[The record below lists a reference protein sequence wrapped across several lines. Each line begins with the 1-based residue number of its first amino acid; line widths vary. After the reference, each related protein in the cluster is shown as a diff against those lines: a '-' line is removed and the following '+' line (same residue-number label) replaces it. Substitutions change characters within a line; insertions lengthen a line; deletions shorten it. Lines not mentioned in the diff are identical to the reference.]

1 MRYLFY
7 YPDAGRSDN
16 SVIDITN
23 ACIYNYSMAGY
34 FESFGGWFLSKV
46 QNTIDFCAYTYL
58 IIKTGVGKK
67 PGGYRTNLN
76 VLFKQVLFT
85 GVDALPLIAI
95 VALAIGGISIIQSL
109 TFLPRFGGES
119 FIGNILIT
127 VIVRELGPLLT
138 GFIVIGRSGTAITTE
153 IGNMVVS
160 HEIEALESMG
170 IDPVRYIVLPRIF
183 GMTASLVSLNIYFDI
198 FAILGGFFVSKLV
211 LVTSFI
217 PFLHRLLESVVLSD
231 LTISLLKGFIFG
243 ILISLTSSY
252 RGFSVKTSSTEVPQ
266 MTTKGVVNSI
276 TALFLADG
284 LITFIYY
291 F

>member
-1 MRYLFY
+1 
-7 YPDAGRSDN
+7 
-16 SVIDITN
+16 
-23 ACIYNYSMAGY
+23 MAGY
-34 FESFGGWFLSKV
+34 FESFGSWFLSKV
-46 QNTIDFCAYTYL
+46 QTIIDFCGYTYL
-58 IIKTGVGKK
+58 IIKTSVGKK
-67 PGGYRTNLN
+67 PGGYRINLN
-76 VLFKQVLFT
+76 VLFKQILFT

-119 FIGNILIT
+119 FIGNILLT

-138 GFIVIGRSGTAITTE
+138 GFIVIGTTE

-170 IDPVRYIVLPRIF
+170 IDPIRYIVLPRIF
-183 GMTASLVSLNIYFDI
+183 GMTASLVSLNIYFNI
-198 FAILGGFFVSKLV
+198 FAIIGGYLVSKLV

-217 PFLHRLLESVVLSD
+217 PFLQRLLESVVLSD
-231 LTISLLKGFIFG
+231 LTVSLLKGFIFG
-243 ILISLTSSY
+243 ILISLTCTY

-266 MTTKGVVNSI
+266 MTTKGVVNAI

-284 LITFIYY
+284 IITFIYY

>member
-1 MRYLFY
+1 VLLTLPCPVYTITPWL
-7 YPDAGRSDN
+7 DTSKASAAGFFQRFKLS
-16 SVIDITN
+16 STFAVIPT
-23 ACIYNYSMAGY
+23 
-34 FESFGGWFLSKV
+34 LSS
-46 QNTIDFCAYTYL
+46 L
-58 IIKTGVGKK
+58 IIKTSVGKK
-67 PGGYRTNLN
+67 PGGYRINLN

-119 FIGNILIT
+119 FIGTILLT

-170 IDPVRYIVLPRIF
+170 IDPIRYIVLPRIF

-198 FAILGGFFVSKLV
+198 FAIIGGYLVSKLV

-217 PFLHRLLESVVLSD
+217 PFLQRLLESVVLSD
-231 LTISLLKGFIFG
+231 LTVSLLKGFIFG
-243 ILISLTSSY
+243 ILISLTSTY

-266 MTTKGVVNSI
+266 MTTKGVVNAI

-284 LITFIYY
+284 IITFIYY